1 MNGLA
6 PVVNPPD
13 GAATGGMTALIF
25 HLVVTGVLLPA
36 FVDYVRH
43 KMTAGPT
50 LLRWQPSVSC
60 YYGALRRH
68 GDRPPLD
75 ALLVITAGYIALV
88 FVGNPTWQL
97 HVLFALL
104 AVAALMP
111 PLYWVSE
118 RGVLILRPR
127 LPWRRELSPWQF
139 RWDEV
144 ERVQLEDDGIV
155 VHLGSRWLTGPP
167 HRRLLVSDDPKGL
180 LALVPTL
187 VPNSRRPAEESVPEV
202 ASEKSTPEGVSEPAP
217 GSISEATPADKQG
230 EPRPV
235 DALLEEEM
243 KREPSGELHRNAQ
256 PGVRSSSVPPPGS
269 DGTE

>member
-104 AVAALMP
+104 R
-111 PLYWVSE
+111 W
-118 RGVLILRPR
+118 RPSCR
-127 LPWRRELSPWQF
+127 LCI
-139 RWDEV
+139 
-144 ERVQLEDDGIV
+144 GY
-155 VHLGSRWLTGPP
+155 
-167 HRRLLVSDDPKGL
+167 
-180 LALVPTL
+180 
-187 VPNSRRPAEESVPEV
+187 
-202 ASEKSTPEGVSEPAP
+202 
-217 GSISEATPADKQG
+217 
-230 EPRPV
+230 
-235 DALLEEEM
+235 
-243 KREPSGELHRNAQ
+243 RNGA
-256 PGVRSSSVPPPGS
+256 SSSCGPGCRGGGNCRRGS
-269 DGTE
+269 FAGMR